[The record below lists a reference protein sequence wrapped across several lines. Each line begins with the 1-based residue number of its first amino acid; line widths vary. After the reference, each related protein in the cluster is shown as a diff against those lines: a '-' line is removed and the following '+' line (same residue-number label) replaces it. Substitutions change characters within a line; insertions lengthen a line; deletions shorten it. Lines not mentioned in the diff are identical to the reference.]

1 MENNILCRLCA
12 EQRDSF
18 VRIYEEEGQ
27 KLNLAT
33 KIIQCLQIWLYP
45 EDPLP
50 KTVCIDCCAKLNQYF
65 DFFETTS
72 RAQLSLQIMFDPKV
86 SNKTVKKE
94 LGVNAVN
101 SRRNSHQEAAPTV
114 EDEEGIASCGSS
126 EADEGEAEPP
136 EFVECVLSEKDNTLQ
151 DRMETT
157 NFSRRKCR
165 YPVKRAAGSAAK
177 SKGAI
182 KEQQT
187 SRERTSAKGR
197 ICTRATPLNQA
208 AESDVMEPQESM
220 PLQERL
226 LIQERANNMKA
237 KQEVK
242 QETETGLCQTPNPT
256 DVCGVDGKPQEIC
269 KGTEG
274 TEIKGTDGLICN
286 DAANSGTSKN
296 EKKVKSTRKKRD
308 SKSSEK
314 PPRPKAVLEGYPWQ
328 CTDCPSV
335 LGSLQELRLHHQD
348 VHQQPPTFKC
358 VQCAKTY
365 TRYRSFARHVK
376 LHRNPKKFKC
386 EECGKCFSQKTVLQ
400 SHRTVHTDARPH
412 VCPQCGKAF
421 KQFSSLYLHS
431 KCHLPDQVKP
441 KFPCDICHKDF
452 ATKHTLETHR
462 KIHTG
467 ERNFICDVCGKSFIA
482 KGSLDY
488 HILTH
493 SGEKPHHCAVCGKGF
508 KTARLLGKHA
518 TLHTGIKPHQCD
530 VCGKQFRERGALRE
544 HGRIHT
550 GAMPYTCEF
559 CGKNFRFKGI
569 LTVHRRQHTGERPYS
584 CAECR
589 REFTN
594 WANYN
599 KHMKRRH
606 RNPDDPNA
614 ANNNRVTSTRN
625 YQPPSGIPAGAENSL
640 RTVPPPQTVNSI
652 SAAVA
657 SVSPMGNAY
666 SLNPH
671 SAICENSN
679 NNSNSSMSH
688 ITMSPPVVP
697 MANAST
703 GIYSAQNHVPKMA
716 TIYGPHPTSGGMN
729 PGVPS
734 KMHSPSS
741 LSSVFHSSSSIVGGF
756 GNNGHKVPTIGNVFH
771 GNHQPDTQDSVE
783 RNMERTQPNNPL
795 MVSYHVPSYVST
807 SLPMGSMGYYIP
819 PIHHAEPSIDMLHNR
834 MGNGQLP
841 GNS

>member
-94 LGVNAVN
+94 LGINAAN

-136 EFVECVLSEKDNTLQ
+136 EFVECVLSEKDNILQ

-165 YPVKRAAGSAAK
+165 YPVKRAAGSAAR

-187 SRERTSAKGR
+187 SKERTSAKGR

-256 DVCGVDGKPQEIC
+256 DVCGVDGKHQEIC

-296 EKKVKSTRKKRD
+296 EKKVKSARKKRD
-308 SKSSEK
+308 SKPSEK

-441 KFPCDICHKDF
+441 KFPYPHGR
-452 ATKHTLETHR
+452 AQLHLRRVRQELHR
-462 KIHTG
+462 QG
-467 ERNFICDVCGKSFIA
+467 QPR
-482 KGSLDY
+482 L
-488 HILTH
+488 
-493 SGEKPHHCAVCGKGF
+493 PH
-508 KTARLLGKHA
+508 
-518 TLHTGIKPHQCD
+518 PH
-530 VCGKQFRERGALRE
+530 ALRGE
-544 HGRIHT
+544 AAPLR
-550 GAMPYTCEF
+550 
-559 CGKNFRFKGI
+559 R
-569 LTVHRRQHTGERPYS
+569 LRQRVHRRQHTGERPYS

-640 RTVPPPQTVNSI
+640 RTVPPPQTVNSM

-819 PIHHAEPSIDMLHNR
+819 PIHHTEPSIDMLHNR